1 MLLEHHL
8 LKALGGALEGLDARN
23 ALAETAAAIQT
34 AALAEFQTQQTMP
47 ETPIIVPDRPP
58 APAFASQARALAVRA
73 RYQPA
78 MAGRYRYRAAQSL
91 DRGNLVLGQAQHD
104 LRIGQINSPK
114 IVFTNLG
121 LGSAPGIDQEP
132 IEHHLDGHDRS
143 RNDPRL
149 VYFLAVEL
157 LICWD
162 LDVYDPPSLDLPQ
175 QTN

>member
-132 IEHHLDGHDRS
+132 SSGR
-143 RNDPRL
+143 R
-149 VYFLAVEL
+149 
-157 LICWD
+157 
-162 LDVYDPPSLDLPQ
+162 
-175 QTN
+175 